1 MKKILYFSL
10 IVALLFAELSNAQT
24 MRVADEYL
32 FSKDS
37 IRSLL
42 FNNEYEAEMPH
53 VIPPSP
59 GMASLFRYIEQSFDL
74 STGALTFS
82 IPIYNIQCGPLSLPI
97 SLSYET
103 TGRRAHEVAGSLGV
117 GWSLNTGAMIAR
129 TINGKPD
136 VPAAVPSEI
145 KSAAQIMAETLD
157 VNTPTEIKEQN
168 YDLLQTI
175 FHPEMIGYDLDN
187 EYDIFSYS
195 IPGYSGNFI
204 FYKEAPL
211 LLDNAPLLI
220 NTGEGFEEQSLNEMM
235 IQDDKGVLYEFQ
247 PTEFAI
253 MLYNRRYVTGWQLS
267 KIQSPDRKHVITF
280 KYAADKDTD
289 YSLNSPTVT
298 IVDECMG
305 NTSAGYPPFV
315 CNEYPN
321 YSATGQIANSYSI
334 SRLTEIDFGIGK
346 ITFEYKENENKI
358 ERIKICAKTEN
369 NDRLIKYLECTRS
382 SSNKF
387 LESVI
392 WKDSQGKVFEKYNFE
407 YYPLKTN
414 EQEVQI
420 GDYWGYR
427 NGMFFSS
434 PSTAAPFFVPFN
446 FVTSTGAIYK
456 IGSGSQN
463 ANPEYAKSGIL
474 KKVFYP
480 TGGYTEFL
488 YESNKY
494 KYLDRIREGGGL
506 RIKQINTVDPLGKS
520 IVKRYKY
527 GYYEYENDYGRV
539 KFAPEANPVANRNTL
554 SDVLVVNTTINAPNS
569 SYAPPSPFAVSWK
582 RRQKTYS
589 SSMNGDTRFFNNIPV
604 FYNRITEYIDDETN
618 NNSFKTEYEYSD
630 KYNSTDYSLYY
641 YDTTFRDILINSSA
655 TSYPMSHL
663 QSNILSVLKGS
674 ANSDWDRKLY
684 GTFYDFYWKK
694 NNLLSKR
701 EYVTNND
708 GSYSIA
714 KSTDFEYKETPIDT
728 ISSIK
733 IEKCVEFPF
742 DHPGSRPHE
751 LFMGKYST
759 LPIFR
764 CFDYSISRGRN
775 SLSRKKESL
784 FTKNGEQIQTI
795 TTYDENEI
803 GFLNK
808 QEFVGSSSEVIKEE
822 IQYPSDLKDN
832 SVYRA
837 MVDLNIV
844 NIPVRKKRYVDNVF
858 KEQIETVYMDWGNN
872 FFLPGEVLT
881 KKEKQSSSVLRVKYH
896 NYDNY
901 GNPAY
906 IVKDESEKKVY
917 IWGYMGKYLIA
928 EILNA
933 TYEEVETK
941 LGGRDMINRLTNR
954 LMPTPEEW
962 SKINAL
968 RSLLPN
974 SQVTTFI
981 YNPLIGV
988 TEVIDARGMSQ
999 YYQYD
1004 DAGRLIRTQN
1014 HDKNT
1019 EKTYDYHYRP

>member
-1 MKKILYFSL
+1 MKKVLYLNL

-24 MRVADEYL
+24 IRADEYL

-37 IRSLL
+37 IRSLSL
-42 FNNEYEAEMPH
+42 NGDYEAEMPN

-59 GMASLFRYIEQSFDL
+59 EMASLFRYVEQSFDL

-103 TGRRAHEVAGSLGV
+103 TGRRAHEVSGVLGV

-129 TINGKPD
+129 TIKGRPD
-136 VPAAVPSEI
+136 VPAAVPSDI
-145 KSAAQIMAETLD
+145 KSATQIMAETLN
-157 VNTPTEIKEQN
+157 VNTQTEIKEQN
-168 YDLLQTI
+168 YNLLQTL
-175 FHPEMIGYDLDN
+175 FYPEMVSHGLDS

-204 FYKEAPL
+204 FYKEVPL
-211 LLDNAPLLI
+211 LLDNAPLVVDI
-220 NTGEGFEEQSLNEMM
+220 GKGFEEQSLNEMM

-253 MLYNRRYVTGWQLS
+253 MLYDRRYVTGWQLS

-280 KYAADKDTD
+280 KYAADKDID

-305 NTSAGYPPFV
+305 NISAGYPPFV
-315 CNEYPN
+315 CNEYPS

-346 ITFEYKENENKI
+346 ITFEYKENKNKI
-358 ERIKICAKTEN
+358 ERIKISAKTEN
-369 NDRLIKYLECTRS
+369 TDRLIKYLECTRS

-407 YYPLKTN
+407 YYPLETN
-414 EQEVQI
+414 EEEGQI

-427 NGMFFSS
+427 NGMFSS
-434 PSTAAPFFVPFN
+434 SSSAAAPFFVPFS
-446 FVTSTGAIYK
+446 FVTSTGVTYK

-463 ANPEYAKSGIL
+463 ANPEYAQSGIL

-494 KYLDRIREGGGL
+494 KYQDQIKEGGGL
-506 RIKQINTVDPLGKS
+506 RIKQINTVDPFGKS
-520 IVKRYKY
+520 IIKRYKY
-527 GYYEYENDYGRV
+527 GYYEYENGYGRI
-539 KFAPEANPVANRNTL
+539 KLAPEIKSIPNRNAM
-554 SDVLVVNTTINAPNS
+554 SDVLVLNTTVNAPDAAHTQP
-569 SYAPPSPFAVSWK
+569 YPFAVSWK

-589 SSMNGDTRFFNNIPV
+589 SSINGDAQFFNNIPI
-604 FYNRITEYIDDETN
+604 FYNRITEYIDNETN
-618 NNSFKTEYEYSD
+618 NNSLKTEYEYSD
-630 KYNSTDYSLYY
+630 KYNSTSYNLYY
-641 YDTTFRDILINSSA
+641 YDTTFNDVSINPSA
-655 TSYPMSHL
+655 TSYPMSQL
-663 QSNILSVLKGS
+663 QSNMLSILKRNG
-674 ANSDWDRKLY
+674 NSNWDRKLY

-694 NNLLSKR
+694 NNLLVKK
-701 EYVTNND
+701 EYITNGD
-708 GSYSIA
+708 GNYSIA
-714 KSTDFEYKETPIDT
+714 KSTNFEYKEDPIDT
-728 ISSIK
+728 ISGIK

-742 DHPGSRPHE
+742 DHPGSRSHE

-764 CFDYSISRGRN
+764 CFDYAISRGRN
-775 SLSRKKESL
+775 SLSCKKESL
-784 FTKNGEQIQTI
+784 FTKNGEPIQTI

-803 GFLNK
+803 GLLNK
-808 QEFVGSSSEVIKEE
+808 QEFIGSSAEVIKEE
-822 IQYPSDLKDN
+822 TQYPSDLKDN

-837 MVDLNIV
+837 MTDLNII
-844 NIPVRKKRYVDNVF
+844 NIPVKKLRYVDNIF

-872 FFLPGEVLT
+872 LFLPGEVLT
-881 KKEKQSSSVLRVKYH
+881 KKENQSSSVLRVKYH
-896 NYDNY
+896 KYDSY
-901 GNPAY
+901 GNPSY

-933 TYEEVETK
+933 TYEEVEMK
-941 LGGRDMINRLTNR
+941 LGGVDIINKLTSR
-954 LMPTPEEW
+954 IMPTQDEW
-962 SKINAL
+962 NKINAL

-974 SQVTTFI
+974 SQVMTFV
-981 YNPLIGV
+981 YNPLIGIA
-988 TEVIDARGMSQ
+988 EIIDARGTSQ

-1004 DAGRLIRTQN
+1004 DAGHLVEIQN
-1014 HDKNT
+1014 HNRKT
-1019 EKTYDYHYRP
+1019 EKTYEYHYRP